1 MLSEGKGGKGKE
13 MGKYSQW
20 PLSSLSFKNIN
31 ELPKLWTSGGDLEKE
46 KSSKSVSVYA
56 FSCGKPGQ
64 IIIIVS
70 IK

>member
-1 MLSEGKGGKGKE
+1 MR
-13 MGKYSQW
+13 KYSQW

-31 ELPKLWTSGGDLEKE
+31 KLPKLWTSGGDFEKE

-56 FSCGKPGQ
+56 FSCGNPGQ

-70 IK
+70 TK